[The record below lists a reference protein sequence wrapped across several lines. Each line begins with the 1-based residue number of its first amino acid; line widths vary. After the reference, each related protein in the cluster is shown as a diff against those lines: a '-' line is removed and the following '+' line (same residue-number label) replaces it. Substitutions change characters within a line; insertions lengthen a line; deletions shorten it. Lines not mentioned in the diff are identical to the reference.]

1 MRSKRRGAG
10 LRALAAWGAVLGLA
24 LMWAAAPRPALAASQ
39 ADLEAKIKML
49 EQSLGEL
56 KAQLGQVQTT
66 QQQQQEAVQVVAAKA
81 AKDSMPKWLER
92 ISLYGDLTLRYE
104 GWWYDKFKGKE
115 TDQRTRWRFRSHFG
129 VKSMVN
135 EDLEVGIRMA
145 TAADDDPTSTVQTM
159 TNWFGEKSWG
169 IDRAYAKYNP
179 GYLDKVLTV
188 TAGKFETPFV
198 RTAIMWDVDVQPE
211 GAYVNLRFNKKGAFQ
226 PFLTVAGLVVKEQAS
241 DNPGDAYVY
250 APQAGFYYN
259 QDPFKV
265 TFATSYY
272 DWDGFEK
279 VGNFSSTALRGN
291 TAKANGELSDFGVWD
306 VYAKL
311 TYKIRTD
318 TSVDV
323 FGHWMRNLRE
333 DMTGRAAGKDT
344 GYTFAAALNWAMWKF
359 QAEYRS
365 IEANATPGYFGDSE
379 FQYNNR
385 EGWVGR
391 VSYSPFKY
399 TVINL
404 NWYHSFPIDD
414 YLTGAAAGYDMFQ
427 VETTFQF

>member
-1 MRSKRRGAG
+1 MPNRRRGA
-10 LRALAAWGAVLGLA
+10 RFRTWAAWGAALGLA
-24 LMWAAAPRPALAASQ
+24 LWWTAAPAQAAGQ
-39 ADLEAKIKML
+39 AELEAKIKLL

-56 KAQLGQVQTT
+56 KSQLGQMQAV

-81 AKDSMPKWLER
+81 AKDSLPKWLER
-92 ISLYGDLTLRYE
+92 ISLSGDLTLRYE
-104 GWWYDKFKGKE
+104 GWWYQKFRGRE

-129 VKSMVN
+129 VNSMVN
-135 EDLEVGIRMA
+135 QDLEVGIRMA

-159 TNWFGEKSWG
+159 DNWFGEKSWG

-179 GYLDKVLTV
+179 AFFDKILTA
-188 TAGKFETPFV
+188 TAGKFANPYV
-198 RTAIMWDVDVQPE
+198 RTAINWDVDIQPE
-211 GAYVNLRFNKKGAFQ
+211 GAYLNLRWNKKGAFQ
-226 PFLTVAGLVVKEQAS
+226 PFLTMGGLVVKEQRS

-250 APQAGFYYN
+250 APQAGFHYN
-259 QDPFKV
+259 QDPFKA

-272 DWDGFEK
+272 MWDRFEK
-279 VGNFSSTALRGN
+279 VGNFNSANLRGN
-291 TAKANGELSDFGVWD
+291 TTKANGELSDFGVWD
-306 VYAKL
+306 AYAKL
-311 TYKIRTD
+311 TYKVAAA

-323 FGHWMRNLRE
+323 FGHYLKNMRE
-333 DMTGRAAGKDT
+333 DMSGAAAGKDT
-344 GYTFAAALNWAMWKF
+344 GWLAGAALNWEKWLF
-359 QAEYRS
+359 SWEYRY

-385 EGWVGR
+385 EGWAARVG
-391 VSYSPFKY
+391 YSPFKY

-414 YLTGAAAGYDMFQ
+414 NLQGAAAGYDMFQ